1 MIDLCT
7 VVFRQELP
15 VLRLQAQS
23 IALYCRNLGIR
34 NIYVVVNDDETLVNE
49 IDPAWWGELA
59 PLVLVVPRTAFS
71 APWVENGWLSQQ
83 LWKLLVPS
91 MSYNTCTMVLD
102 AKTIFVKPITL
113 DSIFD
118 ESGRIATGTMP
129 LYEVFEPA
137 KKIVDQTYNIN
148 LQQQIGPG
156 GVPFV
161 FHNNTVRSMIA
172 DTANLVQNNFP
183 EWFQSQGR
191 LTEFVLYSGYV
202 QYRYHSL
209 YKLYTEQNTALRPV
223 NLCHSEITSA
233 DRKLNEM
240 TSSTTVSIHRNAWD
254 QLTPEQRQQYRNLLI
269 DRGIT
274 EAWNLN

>member
-23 IALYCRNLGIR
+23 ISLYCRNLGIR
-34 NIYVVVNDDETLVNE
+34 NIYVVVNDDETLVND

-71 APWVENGWLSQQ
+71 TPWVENGWLTQQ
-83 LWKLLVPS
+83 LWKLLVPA

-102 AKTIFVKPITL
+102 AKTVFVNPVAL
-113 DSIFD
+113 SDIFD
-118 ESGRIATGTMP
+118 DSGRIATGTMP
-129 LYEVFEPA
+129 LYEVFETA
-137 KKIVDQTYNIN
+137 KKIVDQTYNID

-161 FHNNTVRSMIA
+161 FHNNTVRSMVA

-209 YKLYTEQNTALRPV
+209 GKLYTEQNTALQPV
-223 NLCHSEITSA
+223 NLCHSEVDSA
-233 DRKLNEM
+233 DRKLKEM
-240 TSSTTVSIHRNAWD
+240 LTATTVSIHRNAWTV
-254 QLTPEQRQQYRNLLI
+254 LTQEQKQQYRNLLI

-274 EAWNLN
+274 EAWNLE

>member
-1 MIDLCT
+1 MIDICT

-23 IALYCRNLGIR
+23 ISLYCRNLGIR
-34 NIYVVVNDDETLVNE
+34 NIYVVVNDDETLVND

-59 PLVLVVPRTAFS
+59 SLVLVVPRTAFS
-71 APWVENGWLSQQ
+71 TPWVENGWISQQ
-83 LWKLLVPS
+83 LWKLLVPA

-102 AKTIFVKPITL
+102 AKTIFVKPISPA
-113 DSIFD
+113 DIFD
-118 ESGRIATGTMP
+118 NSGRIATGTMP

-137 KKIVDQTYNIN
+137 KQIVNQTYNID
-148 LQQQIGPG
+148 LQNQIGPG

-161 FHNNTVRSMIA
+161 FNNNTVRSMIA

-209 YKLYTEQNTALRPV
+209 NKLYTEHNTALRPV
-223 NLCHSEITSA
+223 NLCHSEIESA

-240 TSSTTVSIHRNAWD
+240 TSATTVSIHRNAWT
-254 QLTPEQRQQYRNLLI
+254 QLTQQQRQQYRNLLI

-274 EAWNLN
+274 EAWNLE

>member
-23 IALYCRNLGIR
+23 ISLYCRNLGIR
-34 NIYVVVNDDETLVNE
+34 NIYVVVNDDETLVND

-71 APWVENGWLSQQ
+71 TPWTENGWLTQQ

-102 AKTIFVKPITL
+102 AKTIITRELQLDELINSEGKIVTGFLPIQ
-113 DSIFD
+113 
-118 ESGRIATGTMP
+118 P
-129 LYEVFEPA
+129 VFEPSRQ
-137 KKIVDQTYNIN
+137 IVNRTFGIDLET
-148 LQQQIGPG
+148 QIGPA
-156 GVPFV
+156 GVPYI
-161 FHNNTVRSMIA
+161 FHNNTVRMMIA
-172 DTANLVQNNFP
+172 DTANLVQSNFP

-202 QYRYHSL
+202 QYRYQSL
-209 YKLYTEQNTALRPV
+209 SKLYTEQNTALRPV
-223 NLCHSEITSA
+223 NLCHSEIESA

-240 TSSTTVSIHRNAWD
+240 TSATTVSIHRNAWC
-254 QLTPEQRQQYRNLLI
+254 QLTQQQQQRYRNLLI

-274 EAWNLN
+274 EAWNLE

>member
-34 NIYVVVNDDETLVNE
+34 NIYVVVNDDETLVND
-49 IDPAWWGELA
+49 IDPTWWGELA

-71 APWVENGWLSQQ
+71 TPWVENGWLTQQ

-102 AKTIFVKPITL
+102 AKTIITQELHLNELIDSNGKIVAGFLPIQ
-113 DSIFD
+113 S
-118 ESGRIATGTMP
+118 
-129 LYEVFEPA
+129 VFEPSRQ
-137 KKIVDQTYNIN
+137 IVNRTFDIDLDT
-148 LQQQIGPG
+148 QIGPG
-156 GVPFV
+156 GVPYI
-161 FHNNTVRSMIA
+161 FHNNTVRMMIA
-172 DTANLVQNNFP
+172 DVTVKTQQNFP
-183 EWFQSQGR
+183 EWFQAQGM
-191 LTEFVLYSGYV
+191 LTEFILYSGYV
-202 QYRYHSL
+202 KYKFGSL
-209 YKLYTEQNTALRPV
+209 EALYATSSQQIWPV
-223 NLCHSEITSA
+223 NLCHSETGIA
-233 DRKLNEM
+233 DQKISNMSR
-240 TSSTTVSIHRNAWD
+240 SHAVSIHRNAWSA
-254 QLTPEQRQQYRNLLI
+254 LTPEQKQQYRNLLI

>member
-7 VVFRQELP
+7 VVFRQELS

-23 IALYCRNLGIR
+23 ISLYCRNLGIR
-34 NIYVVVNDDETLVNE
+34 NIYVVVNDDETLVND
-49 IDPAWWGELA
+49 IDPKWWGELS

-71 APWVENGWLSQQ
+71 TPWVENGWLTQQ
-83 LWKLLVPS
+83 LWKLLIPA
-91 MSYNTCTMVLD
+91 MSYNTCTMALD
-102 AKTIFVKPITL
+102 AKTIFVKPVALSDVI
-113 DSIFD
+113 D

-129 LYEVFEPA
+129 LYEVFDSA
-137 KKIVDQTYNIN
+137 KQIVNQTYNID

-172 DTANLVQNNFP
+172 DTANLVQSNFP

-209 YKLYTEQNTALRPV
+209 SKLYTEQNTALQPV
-223 NLCHSEITSA
+223 NLCHSEIDSA
-233 DRKLNEM
+233 DRKLSEM
-240 TSSTTVSIHRNAWD
+240 VTATTVSIHRNAWTKLS
-254 QLTPEQRQQYRNLLI
+254 QNQKQQYRNLLI

-274 EAWNLN
+274 EAWNLE

>member
-7 VVFRQELP
+7 VVFRQELA

-23 IALYCRNLGIR
+23 IALYCQNLGIR
-34 NIYVVVNDDETLVNE
+34 NIYVVVNDDETLVND

-71 APWVENGWLSQQ
+71 TPWVDNGWLTQQ
-83 LWKLLVPS
+83 LWKLLVPA

-102 AKTIFVKPITL
+102 AKTIFVKPVALTDVINET
-113 DSIFD
+113 
-118 ESGRIATGTMP
+118 GRIATGTMP

-137 KKIVDQTYNIN
+137 KKIVDQTYNID
-148 LQQQIGPG
+148 LQKQIGPG

-172 DTANLVQNNFP
+172 DTANLVQSNFP

-209 YKLYTEQNTALRPV
+209 HKLYTEQNTALRPV
-223 NLCHSEITSA
+223 NLCHSEITST

-240 TSSTTVSIHRNAWD
+240 TLATTVSIHRNAWD
-254 QLTPEQRQQYRNLLI
+254 QLTPEQQQQYRNLLI